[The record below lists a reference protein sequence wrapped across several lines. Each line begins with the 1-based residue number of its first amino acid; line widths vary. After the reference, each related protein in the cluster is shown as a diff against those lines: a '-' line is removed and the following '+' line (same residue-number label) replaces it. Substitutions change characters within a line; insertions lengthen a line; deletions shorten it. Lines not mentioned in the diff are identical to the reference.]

1 MSRSSRRVLAFAIG
15 SFMVMAA
22 GPIFTAIQV
31 GASDG
36 NDKERLGG
44 LAGIH
49 HLVVIYDEN
58 RSFDNLY
65 GFFDDANGIDPQD
78 ESLTPQVDLD
88 GNPYT
93 CLPQASP
100 QLTSACLLNQ
110 PFDITKYIPANKP
123 TIDLVHHFYQEQV
136 QIDGGKMDKFVAVSD
151 AKALAMGYYPTEPL
165 PVAKEAA
172 KYVLQDNFFHAAFGG
187 SYLNHQ
193 WLICACTPAY
203 ANAVHDGGPNDLHTV
218 LGANGLPVSGKD
230 KQLTTQATGDY
241 AINTIFPPYAPTVG
255 TKIPAFHNTN
265 IGDRMTAGGVSWNW
279 YSGGW
284 NDAVAGKNPN
294 KFQYHHQP
302 FNYYANYAPG
312 TPGRAHLKD
321 ETDFFA
327 AARAGTLPAVS
338 FVKPVGVNNEHP
350 GYTDLLTGQQ
360 HTVDLIDA
368 VRKGPN
374 WKDTAIV
381 ITYDENGG
389 FWDHVAPPT
398 NPMHS
403 DKWGPGTRVPSII
416 ISPLAKRH
424 FVDHTVYDTT
434 SILTT
439 IEHRWNLAPLGT
451 RDANAND
458 FRRAFKLGE
467 GACD

>member
-1 MSRSSRRVLAFAIG
+1 MSRSLRRVLAFAIG
-15 SFMVMAA
+15 SFTVMAA
-22 GPIFTAIQV
+22 GPIFTAVQV
-31 GASDG
+31 GASEG
-36 NDKERLGG
+36 KERLGG
-44 LAGIH
+44 LAGIN

-65 GFFDDANGIDPQD
+65 GLFDNANGLDN
-78 ESLTPQVDLD
+78 EALRPQVDLA
-88 GNPYT
+88 GSPFA
-93 CLPQASP
+93 CLPQATP
-100 QLTSACLLNQ
+100 ALTSTCLPNQ
-110 PFDITKYIPANKP
+110 PFDITKYVPANQK
-123 TIDLVHHFYQEQV
+123 TIDLVHRFYQEQV
-136 QIDGGKMDKFVAVSD
+136 QIDGGKMDKFVAGSD
-151 AKALAMGYYPTEPL
+151 AKALAMGHYPTEPL

-172 KYVLQDNFFHAAFGG
+172 NYVLQDNFFHAAFGG

-193 WLICACTPAY
+193 WLICACTPVY
-203 ANAVHDGGPNDLHTV
+203 ANAVHDGGPTDLHTV
-218 LGANGLPVSGKD
+218 LDANGLPVSGKD

-241 AINTIFPPYAPTVG
+241 AINTIFPAYAPTVG
-255 TKIPAFHNTN
+255 TKIPAFHNVN
-265 IGDRMTAGGVSWNW
+265 IGDRMTAAGVSWNW

-284 NDAVAGKNPN
+284 NAAVAGQNPN
-294 KFQYHHQP
+294 NFQYHHQP

-312 TPGRAHLKD
+312 TAGRTHLKD

-327 AARAGTLPAVS
+327 AATAGNLPAVS

-360 HTVDLIDA
+360 HTIDLINA
-368 VRKGPN
+368 VRNGPN

-398 NPMHS
+398 APNHA
-403 DKWGPGTRVPSII
+403 DVWGPGTRVPSIV

-424 FVDHTVYDTT
+424 FVDHTQYDTT

-451 RDANAND
+451 RDASAND
-458 FRRAFKLGE
+458 LRRAFTLREAG
-467 GACD
+467 D